1 MEINDVGRIPL
12 PAAPE
17 AKGAAPGAKGGAS
30 FGEVLSNS
38 LREVDQLQKKAD
50 AAIEALASGEKA
62 SLHETMVALE
72 KAEISFRLMMQVRNK
87 IVEAYQEVLRIQ
99 V

>member
-12 PAAPE
+12 PGAPE
-17 AKGAAPGAKGGAS
+17 GKSAEPGAKGAPS
-30 FGEVLSNS
+30 FGEVLSKS
-38 LREVDQLQKKAD
+38 LHEVDQLQKKAD
-50 AAIEALASGEKA
+50 AAIEALVSGEKA